1 MQSCRC
7 TEGHV
12 QSKHAIYSP
21 MEELQ
26 GCSDIQS
33 DLLEEGYVHK
43 VM

>member
-1 MQSCRC
+1 MQSDGYR
-7 TEGHV
+7 EGHV

-26 GCSDIQS
+26 GCSDMQS

-43 VM
+43 MM